1 MEIFSAKNLSLAN
14 YLIKNGCKVIKIRKN
29 PLFKSMVLIDF
40 MYDDVLTN
48 GLETWRKIKGYERI
62 IKE

>member
-14 YLIKNGCKVIKIRKN
+14 HLIKNGCKVIKIRKN

-40 MYDDVLTN
+40 MYNDILTN
-48 GLETWRKIKGYERI
+48 SLEDWRKIKGHERM

>member
-14 YLIKNGCKVIKIRKN
+14 HLIKNGCKVIKIRKN

-40 MYDDVLTN
+40 MHDDVLTN
-48 GLETWRKIKGYERI
+48 SLEVWRKIKGHERM